1 MSIRNS
7 EYELTLEDGEKIII
21 KRHGYQKNDAVGQSH
36 HLNQDAAYKEV
47 IPREEG
53 LAIDAD
59 GNVFIDRES
68 SHYKAHE
75 TMEEFWDRFRH
86 GGEMEGIKPTVR
98 EYNSALKD
106 SMVNSGFSV
115 SDADLITEIAANQQR
130 VYGLTEVDEVPRI
143 PGRINAIER

>member
-7 EYELTLEDGEKIII
+7 EYELTLEDGEK
-21 KRHGYQKNDAVGQSH
+21 
-36 HLNQDAAYKEV
+36 
-47 IPREEG
+47 
-53 LAIDAD
+53 
-59 GNVFIDRES
+59 
-68 SHYKAHE
+68 
-75 TMEEFWDRFRH
+75 
-86 GGEMEGIKPTVR
+86 MEGIKPTVR